1 MRAPPAAGAS
11 IFSAGFPG
19 AAREQPYGIKVFS
32 PPQAELQAPILP
44 VGFGVTPS
52 VPVGAA
58 RGQPPGEQSPRGVSS
73 NHRCHRALHSQHFD
87 PLKINIFNMIASKRR
102 RNPTRGSTRGSTR
115 PFFGGGAHPQ
125 HPPGRLLC
133 LGTAATL
140 PARPFPHT
148 PRHFFQLHFFHI
160 SPQISLCPAHPPHPP
175 HTHPKQYV

>member
-19 AAREQPYGIKVFS
+19 AASEQPYGIEVFS

-87 PLKINIFNMIASKRR
+87 PLKKNIFNMIASKRR
-102 RNPTRGSTRGSTR
+102 RNPTRGSTRGSNG
-115 PFFGGGAHPQ
+115 PFFWGGLSPSTLRAVSFVWARRRRS
-125 HPPGRLLC
+125 PPAPSRTHHGIFSSYIFSILALR
-133 LGTAATL
+133 
-140 PARPFPHT
+140 
-148 PRHFFQLHFFHI
+148 FHYV
-160 SPQISLCPAHPPHPP
+160 PLTPPHPP